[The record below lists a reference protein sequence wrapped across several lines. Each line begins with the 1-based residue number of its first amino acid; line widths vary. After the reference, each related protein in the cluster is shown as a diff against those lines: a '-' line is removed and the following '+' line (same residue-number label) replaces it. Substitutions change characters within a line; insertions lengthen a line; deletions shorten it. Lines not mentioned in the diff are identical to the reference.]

1 MRKKKY
7 YVMSKLKK
15 YSNFEDLKSDIKPD
29 KPASEKD
36 NKVLL
41 EFEAFLKLL
50 QRQFSSNEQKKE
62 THGKQ
67 FNWWYYLC
75 L

>member
-29 KPASEKD
+29 KPASEKH
-36 NKVLL
+36 NKVQL

-50 QRQFSSNEQKKE
+50 QRQDNKAPHYCYE
-62 THGKQ
+62 
-67 FNWWYYLC
+67 
-75 L
+75 